1 MEIKQRGMARWRLC
15 TVNDSHKQKEDDWH
29 KDDCIQPTTNTKKRR
44 QLAKRCM
51 CTVSTTHT
59 IKEMLIGTM
68 TLASSQHLTQTKRR
82 RLAQWRLC
90 TLLTVQTVETHTNK
104 QTNSRHLRHRKR
116 RRLGE
121 WRAIGLYTFTK
132 WRLHPVN
139 NSHKQTDKQRKRRLA
154 KWPCTS
160 TVHFHKQTAHNSH
173 KQKEDD

>member
-51 CTVSTTHT
+51 CTVDNSHNQRDVDWHNDACFQPTTHT
-59 IKEMLIGTM
+59 NKKKTTSSM
-68 TLASSQHLTQTKRR
+68 TLMYTFDCTD
-82 RLAQWRLC
+82 C
-90 TLLTVQTVETHTNK
+90 TLLTVETHTNK

-139 NSHKQTDKQRKRRLA
+139 NN
-154 KWPCTS
+154 
-160 TVHFHKQTAHNSH
+160 QTADTY
-173 KQKEDD
+173 KEEKDD